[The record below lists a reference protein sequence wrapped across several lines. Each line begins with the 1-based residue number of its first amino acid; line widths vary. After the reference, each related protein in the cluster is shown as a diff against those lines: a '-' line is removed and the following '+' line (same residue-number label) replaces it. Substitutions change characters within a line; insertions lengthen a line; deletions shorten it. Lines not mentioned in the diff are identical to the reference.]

1 MRYISIIFT
10 QFLCKT
16 MNFSFLNF
24 ECVRLLAK
32 SHLYSG
38 TRWEGGGGVVRRTSC
53 VSTSF
58 KHFKTSLCGIM
69 GYIWH

>member
-38 TRWEGGGGVVRRTSC
+38 TRWGGGEGGAEDE
-53 VSTSF
+53 
-58 KHFKTSLCGIM
+58 LCE
-69 GYIWH
+69 YLL

>member
-38 TRWEGGGGVVRRTSC
+38 TRWEGGGGG
-53 VSTSF
+53 
-58 KHFKTSLCGIM
+58 CG
-69 GYIWH
+69 GRAV